1 LRAVCRMTGDAHGV
15 KQVGQPLSNQGIDID
30 AAPRHFVPYAVG
42 PRGGINVARDW
53 TDFDA
58 AKERS

>member
-1 LRAVCRMTGDAHGV
+1 MTGDAHGG
-15 KQVGQPLSNQGIDID
+15 KDQGGGPACCPNQGIDID
-30 AAPRHFVPYAVG
+30 AAPRHYVPYVVG

>member
-1 LRAVCRMTGDAHGV
+1 MTGDAHGG
-15 KQVGQPLSNQGIDID
+15 KDQAGGPAALQPGDRYRR
-30 AAPRHFVPYAVG
+30 AAPRHFVPYVVG

-58 AKERS
+58 AKER

>member
-1 LRAVCRMTGDAHGV
+1 MVARI
-15 KQVGQPLSNQGIDID
+15 KQVGRPLSNQGIDID
-30 AAPRHFVPYAVG
+30 AAPRHFVPYVVG

-58 AKERS
+58 AKER